1 MPFVSPSRLE
11 DVLCR
16 CPACSRRI
24 GRSEMRPLA
33 LGLRTR
39 PPAPCPAC
47 GALLTRSRPA
57 LRRQWLS
64 LAALFVV
71 GTAFVI
77 VGTRAVWADDLAT
90 LAWLALVGGPVV
102 LGVALWMLAS
112 LAGLRLQVVASE
124 ETVM

>member
-1 MPFVSPSRLE
+1 
-11 DVLCR
+11 
-16 CPACSRRI
+16 
-24 GRSEMRPLA
+24 
-33 LGLRTR
+33 
-39 PPAPCPAC
+39 
-47 GALLTRSRPA
+47 
-57 LRRQWLS
+57 
-64 LAALFVV
+64 VV